1 MPVIVAIMLRGIR
14 DIVAEVDR
22 PQRLERRTRAIARPG
37 ALIGERTTERLLRAE
52 EAIARRVGRLWESF
66 DVLLTAIT
74 ASPAQPAQAMEGR
87 GAFAT
92 WAWESAWVPFGVLW
106 NSTGQPAMSVPAGFS
121 KHGLPLAVQ
130 FVGAPQGEPTLLALA
145 AEIER
150 ERPWPAH
157 RPAAFDC

>member
-1 MPVIVAIMLRGIR
+1 MT
-14 DIVAEVDR
+14 D
-22 PQRLERRTRAIARPG
+22 
-37 ALIGERTTERLLRAE
+37 RLLRAE

-66 DVLLTAIT
+66 DVLLMPMM
-74 ASPAQPAQAMEGR
+74 ASPAKPAQAMEGR

-92 WAWESAWVPFGVLW
+92 WQWESAWVPFGVLW

-121 KHGLPLAVQ
+121 ADGLPVAVQ
-130 FVGAPQGEPTLLALA
+130 FVGAPRGESTLLALA

-150 ERPWPAH
+150 ERSWPAH